1 MDPIYA
7 GWLSIIPP
15 IIAIALALI
24 TKEVI
29 SSLIIGILSGTL
41 IYSCIVGANPIVGT
55 VDYTFQLMASRVD
68 INIILFLALPGRA
81 RSSRQLSWWFPSI
94 WTLGQWKTQVQKN
107 SYACHRRA
115 WIADFYRRLF

>member
-55 VDYTFQLMASRVD
+55 VDYTFHQHHPISST
-68 INIILFLALPGRA
+68 PGRA